1 MADTKGRMWTN
12 LASADEKGALDN
24 TLNPMVTSDPRTSAN
39 FSSSPVTEEAR
50 DTAKAAP
57 ERFNIEV
64 IGERTTSTVGRATAQ
79 RKKWVVLAA
88 VAAVVLV
95 AVIAMVATITPAGG
109 AAAAGG
115 GGAPGAAG
123 ANGEP
128 ARPRMLSAV
137 ALDLAVDFTGEN
149 LAKSEL
155 AAATLVAGANV
166 KGAVAKALG
175 VSAGDVDC
183 AATIT
188 DVSATSGGRRLATSS
203 TRSYQTGL
211 KVTVGF
217 TDPSQAG
224 KLQGTT
230 ITEALGGSVE
240 AAVTDGLKAVGA
252 GDIVSNASMSG
263 NSSTTFAPADVAT
276 IEKPGTSSRGGGSAG
291 SGGGGGADTSKSTF
305 SAKGMDT
312 ECTQDAQCKAFTV
325 SCVDPGPHGRCG
337 LKANEVICSGDSSC
351 LSGRCTNRGLFLYRC
366 EAQLPDGRGC
376 DGDTDCE
383 SGNCV
388 EANVLLKTGICGLK
402 GNGVGCFSNGACQS
416 NRCDMKGAKLVC
428 QGKLPDQAD
437 CNEGKRRLGLRAG
450 GGAWEV
456 LAESK
461 EAGFCAHVCCARVC
475 GAAASM

>member
-1 MADTKGRMWTN
+1 MADTKSRMWTN
-12 LASADEKGALDN
+12 LSSADGKGSLDN

-50 DTAKAAP
+50 DTVKATP

-95 AVIAMVATITPAGG
+95 AVIAMVATMTSAGG

-115 GGAPGAAG
+115 GGAPGGAG

-137 ALDLAVDFTGEN
+137 QLDLAVDFTGEN

-166 KGAVAKALG
+166 KGAVAAALG

-217 TDPSQAG
+217 TDASQAG

-252 GDIVSNASMSG
+252 GDIVSNATMAG
-263 NSSTTFAPADVAT
+263 NSSTTFASADVAT
-276 IEKPGTSSRGGGSAG
+276 IEKPGTSSRGGSSAAG

-312 ECTQDAQCKAFTV
+312 ECTQDAQCKAFAV

-416 NRCDMKGAKLVC
+416 NRCDKKGAKLVC

-437 CNEGKRRLGLRAG
+437 CNEGKRRRLG
-450 GGAWEV
+450 
-456 LAESK
+456 
-461 EAGFCAHVCCARVC
+461 
-475 GAAASM
+475 